1 MNKKLIILLGIML
14 SFTILLVGCSDVQVN
29 DEKTDE
35 NKSNV
40 QEELKEGEF
49 TSSTS
54 KEDDNDSKELIK
66 PEKTTDKSDKKNN
79 NENLKKPI
87 ATMIME
93 NGDVV
98 KIELYPNKAPETVK
112 NFISLANSGFYDGLT
127 FHRVI
132 PSFMAQG
139 GDPAGNGTGGP
150 GYTIKGEFKLNGVEN
165 NLSHDIG
172 VVSMARTEEY
182 DTAGSQFFI
191 VTDDEYSK
199 QSLDGQYAGFGKVIE
214 GMEHVYTI
222 VNSKVIRRDI
232 DDELKLKIETEIAT
246 QKDVSDETY
255 AEYYRQMM
263 QFDRPINPPV
273 IKSIRVNTVGVEY
286 GEPTKY

>member
-14 SFTILLVGCSDVQVN
+14 SFAILLVGCSDVQVN

-263 QFDRPINPPV
+263 QVDRPINPPV
-273 IKSIRVNTVGVEY
+273 IKSIRVNTFGVEY

>member
-14 SFTILLVGCSDVQVN
+14 SFAILLVGCSDVQVN

-127 FHRVI
+127 FHIVI

-139 GDPAGNGTGGP
+139 GDPAGNGTGGT
-150 GYTIKGEFKLNGVEN
+150 GYTITGEFKLNGVEN

-263 QFDRPINPPV
+263 QVDRPINPPV
-273 IKSIRVNTVGVEY
+273 IKSIRVNTFGVEY